1 MRIRS
6 PKRAPHRTRS
16 EQRGRLAATA
26 AAALALVLAVPP
38 GAAHADAPSSITA
51 GNPQHFINF
60 NFGLPGDL
68 TEYVYSIKV
77 ETPAATDDIYYAH
90 YLFGKDSGTGYYSGL
105 QPHPNGLA
113 GVRFS
118 FFGKGATPLNANCR
132 SGADGGNGVT
142 CGIDDLAYQV
152 GRKYTIATK
161 KTVDTAGVSYT
172 GTIKDDT
179 TGTVRTIGAW
189 RVPADYAGF
198 RDTANAFIEKFS
210 GIKTCADIPAVKVS
224 YTGVRA
230 DGKPVAFKPISHQA
244 TDKPGSGIY
253 TCGDVSD
260 YTVSAASTPGG
271 YSVVSSGATG

>member
-6 PKRAPHRTRS
+6 PKRAH
-16 EQRGRLAATA
+16 LAAAATA
-26 AAALALVLAVPP
+26 ALALTLAVPP
-38 GAAHADAPSSITA
+38 GAAQAVAPSSIPA

-60 NFGLPGDL
+60 DFGLPGNF

-77 ETPAATDDIYYAH
+77 ETAAATDDIYYAH
-90 YLFGKDSGTGYYSGL
+90 YLFGKEGGTGYYSGL

-118 FFGKGATPLNANCR
+118 FFGKGATPLDPSCA

-152 GRKYTIATK
+152 GRKYTIATR
-161 KTVDTAGVSYT
+161 KTVDPEGVSYT
-172 GTIKDDT
+172 GTIKDDA

-189 RVPADYAGF
+189 RVPAGYPGF
-198 RDTANAFIEKFS
+198 QDTANAFIEKFS

-224 YTGVRA
+224 YSGVRA
-230 DGKPVAFKPISHQA
+230 DGKPVAFKPISHKA
-244 TDKPGSGIY
+244 TDQPGSGIY